1 LKDYELKKPMSKQY
15 VYQIK
20 GIMEMPNKDIG
31 AIRVAIC
38 STEVLDFVDV
48 PASIFPKELLAY
60 LKYRL
65 AVNNYVDVRKF
76 PDKITNQL
84 RTPLNAYLDNWVLS
98 THK

>member
-1 LKDYELKKPMSKQY
+1 MSKHY

-38 STEVLDFVDV
+38 TADILEHVDV
-48 PASIFPKELLAY
+48 PASIFEKELLAY

-65 AVNNYVDVRKF
+65 AVNNHVDVRKF

-84 RTPLNAYLDNWVLS
+84 RTPLNAYLDNWVL
-98 THK
+98 TAPK

>member
-1 LKDYELKKPMSKQY
+1 MSKNY

-20 GIMEMPNKDIG
+20 GIMELPNKEIG

-38 STEVLDFVDV
+38 SVDILDYVDV
-48 PASIFPKELLAY
+48 PAAIFNKELLAY

-84 RTPLNAYLDNWVLS
+84 RTPLNTYLDNWVLS
-98 THK
+98 SSFK

>member
-1 LKDYELKKPMSKQY
+1 MSENY

-20 GIMEMPNKDIG
+20 GVLEKPNKEIG
-31 AIRVAIC
+31 GIRVAVC
-38 STEVLDFVDV
+38 SATVLDFVDV
-48 PASIFPKELLAY
+48 PASIFNKELLAY

-84 RTPLNAYLDNWVLS
+84 RTPLNAYLDNWILS
-98 THK
+98 GLSK

>member
-1 LKDYELKKPMSKQY
+1 MSKPY

-20 GIMEMPNKDIG
+20 GVLEMPNKEVG
-31 AIRVAIC
+31 GIRVAIC
-38 STEVLDFVDV
+38 SADVLEYVDV
-48 PASIFPKELLAY
+48 PAAIFEKELLSF

-84 RTPLNAYLDNWVLS
+84 REPLNAYLDNWILS
-98 THK
+98 GQSK